1 MGKPEQILIIEPR
14 SELRFRGPFTEVAT
28 TSYIKLTNPS
38 NHYIYFKVKT
48 TAPRRYCVRPNSG
61 CVRPGGITQ
70 ITVTLQPI
78 DFDPA
83 EKNKHKFM
91 VQAIVND
98 KTWDSLPYDVWEGIN
113 PEEVMESK
121 LKCVFENLVT
131 KTTTAESA
139 LTTTTTKSE
148 ANITDGKNKVIGD
161 SSVKSSPKVPG
172 ETEEKLIKAAQ
183 EVNQLREE
191 ESALRQENLQLK
203 EDLLQLR
210 NVLVVNEAS
219 LAKATATKLTSH
231 TSSESST
238 NAISILIAVVMVI
251 IGYVLGKMI

>member
-1 MGKPEQILIIEPR
+1 MVKPEQILIIEPR
-14 SELRFRGPFTEVAT
+14 SELRFRGPFTEKTV

-38 NHYIYFKVKT
+38 NDKVHFKIKT

-61 CVRPGGITQ
+61 TILPMKVTLIA
-70 ITVTLQPI
+70 VTLQPF

-91 VQAIVND
+91 VQALVAQDDDEENSD
-98 KTWDSLPYDVWEGIN
+98 MWKGID
-113 PEEVMESK
+113 PDQLMESK
-121 LKCVFENLVT
+121 LKCVFENPV
-131 KTTTAESA
+131 TTTAETIP
-139 LTTTTTKSE
+139 TTTTTKSE
-148 ANITDGKNKVIGD
+148 AKTTNGTNKAVGD
-161 SSVKSSPKVPG
+161 SVKSSPKVPV

-210 NVLVVNEAS
+210 NVLLVSEAALS
-219 LAKATATKLTSH
+219 TPKNRTSQN
-231 TSSESST
+231 SSESSPSVT
-238 NAISILIAVVMVI
+238 SILIAIVMVI
-251 IGYVLGKMI
+251 LGYVLGKMI